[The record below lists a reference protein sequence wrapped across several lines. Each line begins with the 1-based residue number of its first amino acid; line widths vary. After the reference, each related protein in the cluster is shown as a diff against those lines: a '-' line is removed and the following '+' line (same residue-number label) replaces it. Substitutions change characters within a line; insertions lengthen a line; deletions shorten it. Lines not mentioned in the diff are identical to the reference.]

1 MCESYYL
8 NVLHENN
15 NFKLIRELTNDE
27 KETFFKAQTLM
38 HKLNVKL
45 TFFRIIDH
53 DYNELKNF
61 EKEYNK
67 QINYF
72 PVSIDGNYLLF
83 EFTRLIH
90 NYLSSVNLFLNQ
102 YDANVKR
109 DYEKEFFEEYN
120 ELKKDLHAENLS
132 YRIIYEFQNEIRHSR
147 IPSLTIESERKGFL
161 EPLEA
166 KFYIQKDYLNINKL
180 KKDEEFQ
187 NLDDLIDIYEHME
200 NMNSYL
206 FELASIILKFELN
219 LHDEYYDFLKGLV
232 GEIEVDGRPCVMNY
246 KEFDENSIKPSI
258 SFIDKRFIELI
269 DKVKKYKDMI

>member
-61 EKEYNK
+61 EKKYNK

-187 NLDDLIDIYEHME
+187 NLGDLIDIYEHME

-206 FELASIILKFELN
+206 FELANTILKFELD
-219 LHDEYYDFLKGLV
+219 LHIEYYDFLKELV
-232 GEIEVDGRPCVMNY
+232 GEIDVDGRPCVMNY

-269 DKVKKYKDMI
+269 EKVKKYKDVI